1 MKIMKL
7 LKCQKGAALVVFAMG
22 LPIIIGLSSLTID
35 VGHILTNKA
44 QVSAAADAAALAGAQ
59 ELPRFPAD
67 SEDRAITFL
76 ERNGVPFD
84 ERNVA
89 ISWGADNRTI
99 KVAAA
104 RDVPLY
110 FGPLFGVNSY
120 RVAAA
125 ATAKVSI
132 ANSVPW
138 IVPFVLPKTQSF
150 DHTKTFTMRMY
161 GAQNR
166 YYTATAA
173 DPADQQMDYMNVG
186 IENTSFDKYI
196 YYLKYGYQKKFSV
209 GNDMQYLGPSSG
221 GQASVDAFYDRTV
234 RDSNRDITKAKLG
247 DPRVM
252 LIPLV
257 ESMLPRTTREG
268 TKMKIVGFVGFF
280 LDEVH
285 REYGERFWAKG
296 RFIKDLNVGPGETT
310 DDASAD
316 FGVRTVSLSE

>member
-1 MKIMKL
+1 MKIMQL
-7 LKCQKGAALVVFAMG
+7 LKCQKGAALVVFALG
-22 LPIIIGLSSLTID
+22 LPVIIGLSSLTID
-35 VGHILTNKA
+35 VGNILANKA
-44 QVSAAADAAALAGAQ
+44 EVSAAADAAALAGAQ

-67 SEDRAITFL
+67 SEDRAIAFL
-76 ERNGVPFD
+76 ERNGVPYA
-84 ERNVA
+84 EGNVDIA
-89 ISWGADNRTI
+89 WGADNRSI
-99 KVAAA
+99 KVTAA

-110 FGPLFGVNSY
+110 FAPFLGVNTY
-120 RVAAA
+120 RVSAS
-125 ATAKVSI
+125 ATAQVCI

-161 GAQNR
+161 GAKNR

-186 IENTSFDKYI
+186 IENTSFNQYI

-234 RDSNRDITKAKLG
+234 RDSNRDSTKAQLG

-257 ESMLPRTTREG
+257 ETMLPRTTAEG

-285 REYGERFWAKG
+285 RDYGERFWARG

-310 DDASAD
+310 DNAAAD
-316 FGVRTVSLSE
+316 FGVRTVRLAE